1 MAAVERATAEHQS
14 EFSPHSPESLRFVQT
29 VVGMTGHWLDVLRD
43 GLRFEF
49 SQLPGQYFEQNNKS
63 AMHNMDFVRETV
75 SSWLQAGHIE
85 QLDTPAWCTSPLSVA
100 QKYDAVNNVL
110 KERLVLDLSRHVN
123 TFIPDKHIK
132 LDDLSVSEHLLDVN
146 DYMAS
151 FDLKNQFFH
160 VKLHPSMY
168 KFCGFSCADEAGKVC
183 FYQFKVLIY
192 GCKPAVHIVTR
203 LLMPIKSFLHT
214 LGIKISIFIDDG
226 RVAAASAAETT
237 AKMNLSLLVLQLAG
251 WNIQW
256 KKCVLIPSQQLAHLG
271 FVTDTVAM
279 RYTVAEEKI
288 SVLKLCIS
296 DILKYYFGNVPVP
309 AKLVATVLGKIVSM
323 KRSHGDILSVMSRSC
338 QHELGVH
345 VLKHGWNTSLRITPK
360 IVTELSFV
368 LDTLDSGNGQPIFTA
383 AAMAHTVELIEAEKY
398 IAAVQNSDQ
407 NIENLFVSDA
417 SESHAF
423 VYSADGNF
431 SYVQEFEFSAAQRE
445 LSSGHRELLAIKFTL
460 ESDHVKFLKF
470 THGKVYWQ
478 TDSQNVFRFLRR
490 GSRQSVI
497 QSDIVAIKRIEKE
510 LCIKIVP
517 VWTPRDH
524 GRLVLADIGS
534 KFSRSTDEWS
544 ADRHNIQIVLDYF
557 GFMPTVDAF
566 ASSHNTV
573 CQKYF
578 SLIPQT
584 GSAGVNFFAQNLS
597 QAEKYFCCPPVSL
610 IVPCFQTL
618 VASPGI
624 HALLLIPDWSGQPFW
639 PFLFNGTQRQPQI
652 RDVFRFRTGFTF
664 SNAARSHIF
673 TRNPNFD
680 MLALIVMS

>member
-192 GCKPAVHIVTR
+192 GCKPAVHIVTK

-237 AKMNLSLLVLQLAG
+237 AKMNLSL
-251 WNIQW
+251 
-256 KKCVLIPSQQLAHLG
+256 
-271 FVTDTVAM
+271 
-279 RYTVAEEKI
+279 
-288 SVLKLCIS
+288 
-296 DILKYYFGNVPVP
+296 
-309 AKLVATVLGKIVSM
+309 
-323 KRSHGDILSVMSRSC
+323 
-338 QHELGVH
+338 
-345 VLKHGWNTSLRITPK
+345 
-360 IVTELSFV
+360 
-368 LDTLDSGNGQPIFTA
+368 
-383 AAMAHTVELIEAEKY
+383 
-398 IAAVQNSDQ
+398 
-407 NIENLFVSDA
+407 
-417 SESHAF
+417 
-423 VYSADGNF
+423 
-431 SYVQEFEFSAAQRE
+431 
-445 LSSGHRELLAIKFTL
+445 
-460 ESDHVKFLKF
+460 
-470 THGKVYWQ
+470 
-478 TDSQNVFRFLRR
+478 
-490 GSRQSVI
+490 
-497 QSDIVAIKRIEKE
+497 
-510 LCIKIVP
+510 
-517 VWTPRDH
+517 
-524 GRLVLADIGS
+524 
-534 KFSRSTDEWS
+534 
-544 ADRHNIQIVLDYF
+544 
-557 GFMPTVDAF
+557 
-566 ASSHNTV
+566 
-573 CQKYF
+573 
-578 SLIPQT
+578 
-584 GSAGVNFFAQNLS
+584 
-597 QAEKYFCCPPVSL
+597 
-610 IVPCFQTL
+610 
-618 VASPGI
+618 
-624 HALLLIPDWSGQPFW
+624 
-639 PFLFNGTQRQPQI
+639 
-652 RDVFRFRTGFTF
+652 
-664 SNAARSHIF
+664 
-673 TRNPNFD
+673 
-680 MLALIVMS
+680 